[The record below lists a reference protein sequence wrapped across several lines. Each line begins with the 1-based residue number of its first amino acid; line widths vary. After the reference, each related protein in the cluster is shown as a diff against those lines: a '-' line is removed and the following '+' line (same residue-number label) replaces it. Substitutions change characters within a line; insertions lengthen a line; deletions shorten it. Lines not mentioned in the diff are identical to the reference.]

1 MRNDLPSFD
10 EECFFITPIGKKDS
24 TERRRADG
32 VLRSI
37 VEPAAAEVGL
47 TVVRADQIAKGGQ
60 VNLQIIEHIC
70 KAASAVA
77 DLTGGNLNVYY
88 EVGMRHAVRKP
99 LALMADESEN
109 LPFDLLQ
116 QRTIFFANDLEGAAT
131 CRDSLRDQLQNGI
144 NGVVDSP
151 VDAALNVG
159 VLAQG
164 DETQRALADLVQKVD
179 ALTSDVHRGLR
190 GRRAPSPAAIADLAE
205 AYANLTQAAAEQDDG
220 ELSEIAGEFS
230 KPVKYLTR
238 QFLGANYPNTQKRAR
253 ADAIQAL
260 LGDTSTPSSPS
271 FRDSPDTPE
280 DQSAASDDDPS
291 SSDG

>member
-1 MRNDLPSFD
+1 MSNDLPPIE
-10 EECFFITPIGKKDS
+10 EECFFITEIGKKDS
-24 TERRRADG
+24 AERRRADG

-47 TVVRADQIAKGGQ
+47 QVVRADQIAKGGQ

-70 KAASAVA
+70 KASNAVA

-99 LALMADESEN
+99 LALMADESES

-116 QRTIFFANDLEGAAT
+116 QRTIFFANDLEGAAS
-131 CRDSLRDQLQNGI
+131 CRDSLRDQLRGSQDGA
-144 NGVVDSP
+144 VDSP

-179 ALTSDVHRGLR
+179 ALTSDVHTRMRGQR
-190 GRRAPSPAAIADLAE
+190 SPSPTAIADVLDAWYRLTARAEEREDEELADVARRLTKPTRYLARRYLDGKYTRSDSPRHRE
-205 AYANLTQAAAEQDDG
+205 ALDRLFNDRPMEAAE
-220 ELSEIAGEFS
+220 SETE
-230 KPVKYLTR
+230 
-238 QFLGANYPNTQKRAR
+238 
-253 ADAIQAL
+253 
-260 LGDTSTPSSPS
+260 
-271 FRDSPDTPE
+271 E
-280 DQSAASDDDPS
+280 H
-291 SSDG
+291 SSDSANGSPRDDE